1 MTREPA
7 VHITDLRYS
16 YDDGRRALAG
26 VSLTIQPGEAVALVG
41 PNGAGKSTLVL
52 HLNGILMGQ
61 GSVCVA
67 GVELSSR
74 TVHEVRRK
82 VGVVFQDPDD
92 QLFMPT
98 VFDDVAFGPLNMGLS
113 EAEVRLRVTEALSQ
127 TGLAGFEERAP
138 HHLSGGE
145 KRAVSLATVLAMQPE
160 ILVLDEPTSGLDPR
174 GRRRVIELLKPLSQT
189 RLVVSHDLELVLELC
204 ARAVMMDAGV
214 IVADGPTREVLADAA
229 LLARHGLEVPLSLKL
244 RRLGA
249 DGAEKQL

>member
-7 VHITDLRYS
+7 LHITDLRYS
-16 YDDGRRALAG
+16 YEGGRRALAG

-61 GSVCVA
+61 GSVRVA

-145 KRAVSLATVLAMQPE
+145 KRAVSLATILGMQPE

-204 ARAVMMDAGV
+204 ARVVMMDAGV
-214 IVADGPTREVLADAA
+214 IVADGPAREVLADAP
-229 LLARHGLEVPLSLKL
+229 LLAQHGLEVPLSLKL